1 MSQSNPDA
9 DYALK
14 FRQACQ
20 GPSQENSQ
28 AGKPSSRRL
37 CPDAPAGV
45 LSAIARR
52 WHSLPPFSFLATTGC
67 YRGYSA
73 KVTVELQLQ
82 NIDQI
87 EVSTELAVSSLDP
100 RQPTNA
106 AAAPDVACVISV
118 IRFCAEYS
126 HRDLCIRHD
135 QMHHSHACFRGSAA
149 IPHALEQTR
158 TLPGTGSVGVASDE

>member
-20 GPSQENSQ
+20 GPIQGNSQ
-28 AGKPSSRRL
+28 AWKPSSRPL

-87 EVSTELAVSSLDP
+87 EVFHRVGREQLRS
-100 RQPTNA
+100 PTANQRGRCFGCG
-106 AAAPDVACVISV
+106 V
-118 IRFCAEYS
+118 
-126 HRDLCIRHD
+126 RHKCD
-135 QMHHSHACFRGSAA
+135 QVLR
-149 IPHALEQTR
+149 
-158 TLPGTGSVGVASDE
+158 